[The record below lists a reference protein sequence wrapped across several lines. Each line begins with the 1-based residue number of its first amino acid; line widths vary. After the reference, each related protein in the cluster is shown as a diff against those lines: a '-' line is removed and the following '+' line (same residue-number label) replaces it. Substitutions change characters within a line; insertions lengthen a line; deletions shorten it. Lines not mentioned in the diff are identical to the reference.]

1 MAIDEE
7 QVLAVARLARL
18 TLEPTEN
25 QRIRTDLQRILD
37 MVEAL
42 QSAPADEVEPMA
54 HPLDAVQR
62 MRPDRVTETDQRQ
75 ELMRGAPL
83 ARDGWFLVP
92 RVIE

>member
-7 QVLAVARLARL
+7 RVLAVARLARL
-18 TLEPTEN
+18 SLEPAEAA
-25 QRIRTDLQRILD
+25 RIRTDLQRILD

-42 QSAPADEVEPMA
+42 QAAPADEVEPMA
-54 HPLDAVQR
+54 HPLDTVQPL
-62 MRPDRVTETDQRQ
+62 RPDRVTEPDQR
-75 ELMRGAPL
+75 EALMRGAPL